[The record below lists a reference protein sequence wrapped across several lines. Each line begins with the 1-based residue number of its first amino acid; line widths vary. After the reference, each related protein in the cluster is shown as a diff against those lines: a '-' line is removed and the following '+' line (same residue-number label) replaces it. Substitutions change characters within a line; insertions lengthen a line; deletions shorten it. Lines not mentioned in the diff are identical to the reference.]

1 MGLSAQKKKA
11 TREEV
16 EDKIT
21 DVCIINWDT
30 EFRVLF
36 QSDDGG
42 NHVVVAFEGA
52 APLESKELLKSP
64 FMGWRL
70 VRMIVPEG
78 YLAVFHPLVKN

>member
-1 MGLSAQKKKA
+1 MGMSKNKSPKQ
-11 TREEV
+11 EV
-16 EDKIT
+16 EEALT
-21 DVCIINWDT
+21 ELCIAEWDT

-42 NHVVVAFEGA
+42 NHISVAFEGA
-52 APLESKELLKSP
+52 APPDSKEKLKSP

-78 YLAVFHPLVKN
+78 YLAAFYPLVKN

>member
-1 MGLSAQKKKA
+1 MGLFAQRKKA
-11 TREEV
+11 PREEV
-16 EDKIT
+16 ENKISEI
-21 DVCIINWDT
+21 CIENWDT

-42 NHVVVAFEGA
+42 KHVVVAFEGA
-52 APLESKELLKSP
+52 APAESKELLKSP